1 MGFFSILRGE
11 ERAVNWIK
19 VVHEH
24 LERQKA
30 YRLVRFHFH
39 SDCQATSTVDSSI
52 RMNSQLNRAYV
63 FPEVARGEL
72 DVNRFM

>member
-1 MGFFSILRGE
+1 M
-11 ERAVNWIK
+11 
-19 VVHEH
+19 
-24 LERQKA
+24 
-30 YRLVRFHFH
+30 RFHFH

-72 DVNRFM
+72 DVNRFMQVTERNWVAIDVYSGISSIAHEVHKALQRN